1 MKLQH
6 RIHEWMAD
14 RISWVQY
21 PDLRPT
27 NPAARA
33 ASRTGF
39 RFKHAMPIGKRI
51 DLFLL
56 SLLLLLFGLAAMAGT
71 LLFIY
76 LLVF

>member
-6 RIHEWMAD
+6 RIQDWLAD
-14 RISWVQY
+14 RVSWVQY
-21 PDLRPT
+21 PDLRPL

-39 RFKHAMPIGKRI
+39 RFKHAMPLGKRI
-51 DLFLL
+51 DLFLISL
-56 SLLLLLFGLAAMAGT
+56 VLLLIGTVAMGGT